1 MIEPA
6 YAPNSTLHCTC
17 CSQWRGARNNIQH
30 TGTASANL
38 SSFSIS
44 DALHTP
50 SHILLINIAVKGANS
65 ATAIGIN
72 SLKSNSCRRVKAF
85 DARTASEINAVR

>member
-1 MIEPA
+1 MLQPVA
-6 YAPNSTLHCTC
+6 
-17 CSQWRGARNNIQH
+17 WRPQHIQH

-44 DALHTP
+44 DALQTP
-50 SHILLINIAVKGANS
+50 SHMLLISMAVKGANS

-72 SLKSNSCRRVKAF
+72 SRKSNSCRRVKAF
-85 DARTASEINAVR
+85 DARTTSEINAVR

>member
-1 MIEPA
+1 MLQPVARRPQQHPAHGYSQREPE
-6 YAPNSTLHCTC
+6 
-17 CSQWRGARNNIQH
+17 Q
-30 TGTASANL
+30 
-38 SSFSIS
+38 FSIS